1 VAGIVER
8 GAEAVGGRAT
18 AAVGPGAGPCC
29 YEVGDDVAGVLRERF
44 GGDVVRNGKA
54 DLWLAAR
61 LALESSGVADVE
73 VAGECSI
80 CGPERYFSH
89 RRDHGTT
96 GRQGIVGMLRG

>member
-1 VAGIVER
+1 MSVSL
-8 GAEAVGGRAT
+8 
-18 AAVGPGAGPCC
+18 AVGPGAGPCC
-29 YEVGDDVAGVLRERF
+29 YEVGEEVAGVLRERF
-44 GGDVVRNGKA
+44 GDDVVRDGKA

-61 LALESSGVADVE
+61 RALESAGVADVE

-96 GRQGIVGMLRG
+96 GRQGIVGVLHG